1 MLYAGVRHPVQ
12 EVRLMAVHEKLKEIQ
27 TMLKAPKNLYNKYGG
42 FNYRNAEGIYEAV
55 KPLLNKLDMTL
66 IISDSIQAVGAKNY
80 VQATACLTDC
90 ETGEQ
95 LSSCALAREAEAKK
109 GMDDSQITGTASSYA
124 RKYALNGLFLLDDTK
139 DEDSYEC
146 REYKENKSKAESAES
161 TQPAAFKPAT
171 AQQIHKI
178 NEYIMAYA
186 GMCEDASEGDIWN
199 TLKKKYGFAKQS
211 DISKELA
218 ERITKQVEAWYKK
231 KKEA

>member
-1 MLYAGVRHPVQ
+1 
-12 EVRLMAVHEKLKEIQ
+12 MAVHKKLKEIQ

-95 LSSCALAREAEAKK
+95 LSSCAFAREAEAKK

-124 RKYALNGLFLLDDTK
+124 RKHALNGLFLLDDTK
-139 DEDSYEC
+139 DEDSDEC

-186 GMCEDASEGDIWN
+186 GMCEGASEGDIWN
-199 TLKKKYGFAKQS
+199 ILKKKYGFAKQS

>member
-1 MLYAGVRHPVQ
+1 
-12 EVRLMAVHEKLKEIQ
+12 
-27 TMLKAPKNLYNKYGG
+27 
-42 FNYRNAEGIYEAV
+42 
-55 KPLLNKLDMTL
+55 MTL

-95 LSSCALAREAEAKK
+95 LSSCALAREAEEKK

-139 DEDSYEC
+139 DEDSDEY
-146 REYKENKSKAESAES
+146 RKYKENKSKAESAES

-186 GMCEDASEGDIWN
+186 GMCEGASEGDIWN
-199 TLKKKYGFAKQS
+199 ILKKKYGFAKQS

>member
-1 MLYAGVRHPVQ
+1 
-12 EVRLMAVHEKLKEIQ
+12 MAIHEKLKEIQ

-146 REYKENKSKAESAES
+146 REHKEDKSKAESAES

-186 GMCEDASEGDIWN
+186 GMCEGASEGDIWN

>member
-1 MLYAGVRHPVQ
+1 
-12 EVRLMAVHEKLKEIQ
+12 MAVHEKLKEIQ
-27 TMLKAPKNLYNKYGG
+27 TMLKAPKNLYNDYAG
-42 FNYRNAEGIYEAV
+42 FHYRNAEGIYEAV
-55 KPLLNKLDMTL
+55 KPLLNQLNVTL
-66 IISDSIQAVGAKNY
+66 IISDSIQAVGTKNY
-80 VQATACLTDC
+80 VKATAYLTDC

-95 LSSCALAREAEAKK
+95 LSACALAREAEVKK

-139 DEDSYEC
+139 DEDSDEC
-146 REYKENKSKAESAES
+146 RKYKENKSKAESVES

-186 GMCEDASEGDIWN
+186 GMCEGASEGDIWN
-199 TLKKKYGFAKQS
+199 TLKKKYGFTKQS
-211 DISKELA
+211 DISKEIA
-218 ERITKQVEAWYKK
+218 DRITKQVETWYKK

>member
-1 MLYAGVRHPVQ
+1 
-12 EVRLMAVHEKLKEIQ
+12 MAVHKKLKEIQ

-95 LSSCALAREAEAKK
+95 LSSCAFAREAEAKK

-139 DEDSYEC
+139 DEDSDEC

-186 GMCEDASEGDIWN
+186 GMCEGASEGDIWN
-199 TLKKKYGFAKQS
+199 ILKKKYGFAKQS